1 MHDSAYVR
9 TPGRELPAPAP
20 RVRDRS
26 PPTLS
31 PPAVTDGWVS
41 VAGVEAL
48 VDVVTDVERSGVVNA
63 RVGERIAHECVI
75 SEIFP
80 GPGRDGTVAYRA
92 EQRAPAQ
99 VPAARERTPSPPILS
114 PPAVAAIP
122 RDVTPPHAPEPAR
135 KRRRRGR
142 GRIENLAMHD
152 IAYTRTPVREL
163 PAPAPRVRDRSP
175 PTLSP
180 PAVTDGWVSVAGVEA
195 LVDVVTD
202 VERSGVVNARVGERI
217 AHECVISEI
226 FPGPG
231 RDGTVAYRAEQ
242 RAPAQVP
249 AARER
254 TPSPPILS
262 PPAVAAI
269 PRDVTPA
276 ARAGAR
282 AQASTPGTWP
292 HREPRDARHRVH
304 AHAGPRAAGTRT
316 ARARPE
322 SADTLAAGRHGWMG
336 ERCRRGGTR
345 RRGDGR

>member
-1 MHDSAYVR
+1 M
-9 TPGRELPAPAP
+9 
-20 RVRDRS
+20 
-26 PPTLS
+26 
-31 PPAVTDGWVS
+31 
-41 VAGVEAL
+41 
-48 VDVVTDVERSGVVNA
+48 VTDVERSGVVNA

-152 IAYTRTPVREL
+152 IAYTRTPV
-163 PAPAPRVRDRSP
+163 
-175 PTLSP
+175 
-180 PAVTDGWVSVAGVEA
+180 
-195 LVDVVTD
+195 
-202 VERSGVVNARVGERI
+202 
-217 AHECVISEI
+217 
-226 FPGPG
+226 
-231 RDGTVAYRAEQ
+231 
-242 RAPAQVP
+242 
-249 AARER
+249 
-254 TPSPPILS
+254 
-262 PPAVAAI
+262 
-269 PRDVTPA
+269 
-276 ARAGAR
+276 
-282 AQASTPGTWP
+282 
-292 HREPRDARHRVH
+292 
-304 AHAGPRAAGTRT
+304 PRAAGTRT